1 MRRRICTALPVCT
14 LALLGVLAACRT
26 GGKLRE
32 IRSGRLQAE
41 LSTARDRQV
50 TSPPRRGNDPDSLLL
65 TRQDTTLVVEDLEGN
80 RVILMKAAVDS
91 SGELMASDVLD
102 AAVVTARFKNV
113 AERGGKVDIR
123 FTIRVPEGMRD
134 SRWQLRFTPEMYIL
148 GDSLDLEPVLITGSA
163 YRKRQL
169 RGYEQYERFLARI
182 ISDTTRLIDLAQ
194 LEVFV
199 RRNLPDVYRFKTD
212 SSFVSDETFA
222 SYYGVTEQE
231 ALQHYTKAFLIRRNA
246 RLSSRRE
253 KMYRRYVKVPIEAG
267 GIRLDTVIRAPDG
280 SFSYEYVE
288 TVHTRPGLRKVEI
301 SLGGGIYE
309 EDRRLAS
316 LERGEPLTFYI
327 SSLSTLTEDR
337 ERYLTR
343 VIERKV
349 TANTACYIAFQSG
362 KADIQPSLGGNAGEI
377 GRIRENLRALLLNRE
392 FDLDSI
398 LVTATCSP
406 EGSWGFNQ
414 RLSLRRSES
423 VAAYFDRYL
432 DSLRQ
437 AERSFHIDL
446 TGEAELAADE
456 APDIR
461 FLSRS
466 EPENWELLERLVRAD
481 SLLSPRQKADYLALA
496 AEPDPDRREHRLR
509 DRDYYRHLRDDL
521 YPRLRIVRFDFHLHR
536 KGMVRDTVHTTVP
549 DTVYRS
555 GLQAL
560 RDRDYAR
567 AVSILSPYRDYN
579 TAVAYCAAGMGASA
593 MDVLRHLPDDDKTYY
608 LKAILYS
615 REGDEKHAVE
625 CYLRACSL
633 NPSYVSRGNLDPEIA
648 TLIAKY
654 SLNQEPDEY

>member
-1 MRRRICTALPVCT
+1 MKRRICTALPACALV
-14 LALLGVLAACRT
+14 LLGTMAACRT
-26 GGKLRE
+26 GGKLQE

-41 LSTARDRQV
+41 LATARDRQ
-50 TSPPRRGNDPDSLLL
+50 PAGPAFRGPDADSLLL
-65 TRQDTTLVVEDLEGN
+65 ARQDTTLVVEDLEGN

-123 FTIRVPEGMRD
+123 FTIRVPERMRD

-148 GDSLDLEPVLITGSA
+148 GDSLDLDPVLITGTA

-182 ISDTTRLIDLAQ
+182 ISDTTRLIDLTQ
-194 LEVFV
+194 LEVFI
-199 RRNLPDVYRFKTD
+199 RRNLPGVYRFKNDTT
-212 SSFVSDETFA
+212 FVSDETFA

-231 ALQHYTKAFLIRRNA
+231 ALLHYTKTFLIRRNA
-246 RLSSRRE
+246 RLRSRRE
-253 KMYRRYVKVPIEAG
+253 EMYRRYVKVPIGEG
-267 GIRLDTVIRAPDG
+267 GIRLDTVLHSPDG
-280 SFSYEYVE
+280 SFAYEYVQ

-301 SLGGGIYE
+301 RLGGGIFE
-309 EDRRLAS
+309 EDRLLAA
-316 LERGEPLTFYI
+316 LEKGEALTFYI

-337 ERYLTR
+337 ERFLTK
-343 VIERKV
+343 VIERRV
-349 TANTACYIAFQSG
+349 TANTACYIAFESG
-362 KADIQPSLGGNAGEI
+362 RSDIRPGLGSNAGEI
-377 GRIRENLRALLLNRE
+377 GRIRENLHTLLQNRE

-406 EGSWGFNQ
+406 EGSWSFNE
-414 RLSLRRSES
+414 RLSRRRSES
-423 VAAYFDRYL
+423 VAEYFGKYL
-432 DSLRQ
+432 DSLRR
-437 AERSFHIDL
+437 AERTFHIDL
-446 TGEAELAADE
+446 SGEADLARDDTPE
-456 APDIR
+456 IR

-466 EPENWELLERLVRAD
+466 EAENWELLDRLVRSD
-481 SLLSPRQKADYLALA
+481 SLLSVRQKAEYFALA
-496 AEPDPDRREHRLR
+496 AERDPDRREHQMRGK
-509 DRDYYRHLRDDL
+509 DSYRHLKEDL

-549 DTVYRS
+549 DTVYAG

-567 AVSILSPYRDYN
+567 AVSILAPYRDYN
-579 TAVAYCAAGMGASA
+579 AAVAYCAAGMGASA
-593 MDVLRHLPDDDKTYY
+593 MDVLRKLPDDDKTYY

-648 TLIAKY
+648 MLIAKY

>member
-1 MRRRICTALPVCT
+1 MRRRICTALPVC
-14 LALLGVLAACRT
+14 ALLLLMAACRT

-32 IRSGRLQAE
+32 IRSGLLQAE
-41 LSTARDRQV
+41 LATARERQK
-50 TSPPRRGNDPDSLLL
+50 TASPFRGKDADSLLL
-65 TRQDTTLVVEDLEGN
+65 QRQDTTLVVEDLEGN
-80 RVILMKAAVDS
+80 RVILMKAAVDEN
-91 SGELMASDVLD
+91 GDLMASDVLD

-123 FTIRVPEGMRD
+123 FTIRVPEGMQD

-148 GDSLDLEPVLITGSA
+148 GDSLALDPVLITGSA

-182 ISDTTRLIDLAQ
+182 ISDTTRLIDLTQ

-199 RRNLPDVYRFKTD
+199 RRNLPEVYRFKSDT
-212 SSFVSDETFA
+212 SFVSDETFA

-231 ALQHYTKAFLIRRNA
+231 ALLHYTRTFLLRRNA
-246 RLSSRRE
+246 RLESRRE
-253 KMYRRYVKVPIEAG
+253 RMYRRYVKVPIEAS
-267 GIRLDTVIRAPDG
+267 GIRLDTVIRTPDG

-301 SLGGGIYE
+301 SLSGGIFE
-309 EDRRLAS
+309 EDRLLAQ
-316 LERGEPLTFYI
+316 LDRGEPLTFYI

-343 VIERKV
+343 VIERRV
-349 TANTACYIAFQSG
+349 TANTACYIAFESG
-362 KADIQPSLGGNAGEI
+362 RDDIRPTLGSNAAEI
-377 GRIRENLRALLLNRE
+377 GRIKDNLRALLQNRE

-406 EGSWGFNQ
+406 EGSWRFNE
-414 RLSLRRSES
+414 RLSRRRSES

-432 DSLRQ
+432 DSLRR

-446 TGEAELAADE
+446 SGEADLVADE
-456 APDIR
+456 GPEIR

-466 EPENWELLERLVRAD
+466 EPENWELLDRLVRAD
-481 SLLSPRQKADYLALA
+481 SLLSARQKAEYFALA
-496 AEPDPDRREHRLR
+496 GESDPDRREQLLR
-509 DRDYYRHLRDDL
+509 GKDAYRHLLEDL

-549 DTVYRS
+549 DTVYRN

-567 AVSILSPYRDYN
+567 AVSILAPYRDYN

-593 MDVLRHLPDDDKTYY
+593 MDVLRNLPDDDKTYY
-608 LKAILYS
+608 LKAILHS
-615 REGDEKHAVE
+615 RDGDEKHAVE

-648 TLIAKY
+648 MLIAKY

>member
-1 MRRRICTALPVCT
+1 MKRRICTALPAC
-14 LALLGVLAACRT
+14 ALIVWGVAACRT

-32 IRSGRLQAE
+32 IRSGQLQAE
-41 LSTARDRQV
+41 LATARDRQM
-50 TSPPRRGNDPDSLLL
+50 TAPPLRGSDPDSLLL
-65 TRQDTTLVVEDLEGN
+65 ARQDTTLVVEDLEGN

-148 GDSLDLEPVLITGSA
+148 GDSLALDPVLITGSA
-163 YRKRQL
+163 YRRRQL

-182 ISDTTRLIDLAQ
+182 VSDTSRLVDLTQ

-231 ALQHYTKAFLIRRNA
+231 ALGHYTRTFLLRRNA
-246 RLSSRRE
+246 RLEARRE
-253 KMYRRYVKVPIEAG
+253 RMYRRYVKVPIEAE
-267 GIRLDTVIRAPDG
+267 GIRLDTVIRSPDG
-280 SFSYEYVE
+280 GFSYEYIE

-309 EDRRLAS
+309 EDRQLAA

-343 VIERKV
+343 VVERRV
-349 TANTACYIAFQSG
+349 TANTACYIAFESG
-362 KADIQPSLGGNAGEI
+362 RADIRPGLGGNAGEI
-377 GRIRENLRALLLNRE
+377 GRIRENLRALLRNRE

-398 LVTATCSP
+398 LVSATCSP
-406 EGSWGFNQ
+406 EGSWGFND
-414 RLSLRRSES
+414 RLSRRRSES
-423 VAAYFDRYL
+423 VAAFFGGYM
-432 DSLRQ
+432 DSLRR

-446 TGEAELAADE
+446 SGEAELARDDTPE
-456 APDIR
+456 IR
-461 FLSRS
+461 FLTRS
-466 EPENWELLERLVRAD
+466 EPENWELLDRLVRSD
-481 SLLSPRQKADYLALA
+481 SLLSARQKADYFAQA
-496 AEPDPDRREHRLR
+496 AETDPDRREQRLR
-509 DRDYYRHLRDDL
+509 GKDYYRHLRDDL

-567 AVSILSPYRDYN
+567 AVSILGPYRDYN
-579 TAVAYCAAGMGASA
+579 AAVAYCAAGMGASA
-593 MDVLRHLPDDDKTYY
+593 MDVLRKLPDDDKTYY

>member
-1 MRRRICTALPVCT
+1 MKRRICTALPACI
-14 LALLGVLAACRT
+14 LAALATVAACRT
-26 GGKLRE
+26 GGKLQE

-41 LSTARDRQV
+41 LSTARDRHPAVPCRSSQA
-50 TSPPRRGNDPDSLLL
+50 DSLLL
-65 TRQDTTLVVEDLEGN
+65 ARQDTTLVVEDLEGN

-134 SRWQLRFTPEMYIL
+134 SRWQLRFTPEMYML
-148 GDSLDLEPVLITGSA
+148 GDSLGLEPVFITGTA

-182 ISDTTRLIDLAQ
+182 ISDTTRLIDLTQ
-194 LEVFV
+194 LEVFI
-199 RRNLPDVYRFKTD
+199 RRNLPDVYRFKSDT
-212 SSFVSDETFA
+212 SFVSDETFA
-222 SYYGVTEQE
+222 SFYGVTEQE
-231 ALQHYTKAFLIRRNA
+231 ALQHYTKTFLLRRND
-246 RLSSRRE
+246 RLRARRE
-253 KMYRRYVKVPIEAG
+253 EMYHRYVKVPIDAG
-267 GIRLDTVIRAPDG
+267 GIRLDTVIHSPDG
-280 SFSYEYVE
+280 SFSYEYVQ

-301 SLGGGIYE
+301 RLGGGIFE
-309 EDRRLAS
+309 EDRRLAA
-316 LERGEPLTFYI
+316 LEKGEPLTFYI

-337 ERYLTR
+337 ERFLTR
-343 VIERKV
+343 VIERRV
-349 TANTACYIAFQSG
+349 MANTACYIAFESG
-362 KADIQPSLGGNAGEI
+362 RADIRPGLGGNAGEI
-377 GRIRENLRALLLNRE
+377 GRIRANLRTLLQNRE

-406 EGSWGFNQ
+406 EGSWGFNE
-414 RLSLRRSES
+414 RLSRQRSVS
-423 VAAYFDRYL
+423 VADYFGRYL
-432 DSLRQ
+432 DSLQR
-437 AERSFHIDL
+437 AERTFHIDL
-446 TGEAELAADE
+446 SGEADLARDDS
-456 APDIR
+456 PDIR

-466 EPENWELLERLVRAD
+466 EPENWTLLDRLVRSD
-481 SLLSPRQKADYLALA
+481 SLLSARQKADYFDLA
-496 AEPDPDRREHRLR
+496 AETDPDSREHRMR
-509 DRDYYRHLRDDL
+509 CKDYYRHLREDL

-549 DTVYRS
+549 DTVYAG

-567 AVSILSPYRDYN
+567 AVSILGPYRDYN

-593 MDVLRHLPDDDKTYY
+593 MDVLRGLPEDDKTYY
-608 LKAILYS
+608 LKAILHS